1 MDKLIEYNDH
11 IIGYKN
17 DLIKYME
24 SEATRLRNDENISN
38 EELAVYLTENKEVIE
53 KLNEYN
59 NFYLLAIGE
68 GVMGELTVKHV
79 GIEMEKEK

>member
-38 EELAVYLTENKEVIE
+38 EDLAVYLTENKEVIE

-79 GIEMEKEK
+79 GIEME